1 VIRRSALVLVFVL
14 AALASHSRPARAE
27 SNAEPRRVV
36 LLVEHEQDPFL
47 ERVGAELAGLGFE
60 LVRSDTPS
68 ALEDAARGAG
78 AVAAIRV
85 LPSRKGV
92 EVWMSDAT
100 SGRSLLRQVIVD
112 ESQQGPNQGLVALQT
127 AELLRTSLS
136 AEPEPEPE
144 PRPQP
149 QPQPPAAPQPSAELS
164 PPRNELRL
172 PVEPQIDAGLQA
184 ALGMLYSP
192 GGGSSALEA
201 GLSLHRSIARHWGLA
216 LDLGVPVRSAS
227 LSGLEGSTSVGTYLL
242 GGGVF
247 RRFAGASTPLF
258 ATAGLGAALL
268 YVTFQGD
275 THSPLVSS
283 SDGAFTM
290 ATYLRGELGLQ
301 PATWLRLGVRGLA
314 GASATRVKV
323 QFAGNEAGSWG
334 GGLLAAFALA
344 EVPWH

>member
-1 VIRRSALVLVFVL
+1 VIRRSALVFVFVL

-136 AEPEPEPE
+136 AEPEP
-144 PRPQP
+144 R
-149 QPQPPAAPQPSAELS
+149 PQPPAAPQPSAELS

-247 RRFAGASTPLF
+247 RRFAGASTPFF

-301 PATWLRLGVRGLA
+301 PTTWLRLGVRGLA